1 MDRMRMAER
10 FRKLDLRQRMNREKW
25 LKGIKLT
32 AAAILAMIAANLL
45 GLKFAATAGII
56 TILSIQNTKKET
68 LRVACRR
75 GLAFL
80 CALGIAAAAFSVLDF
95 TVFAFALYLFFFSC
109 ICLCFGWTEAIAM
122 DSVLITHF
130 LTEENMG
137 TALMVNEISLFLIG
151 TGMGIL
157 ANLHLHQET
166 DLYKRLQHEA
176 DWRMRTALKQMET
189 LLLAGGKKE
198 AVSCGRAE
206 AELYENA
213 AGAGGKAA
221 RAGGNAAGAD
231 GKALEQ
237 KAKECLEELEKALSA
252 LQECAYR
259 NWNNSFFQTSVYET
273 EYAVMRSRQAEVLH
287 HIYASVKMT
296 ESMPRQAGQVAA
308 LIGRIEAEYDR
319 DNTVEALQQALGELF
334 AEMRGDALPRTREEF
349 EARAVLFYLLKQ
361 LEEFLQLK
369 RDFMET
375 VEKQHK
381 KVLFSNAER

>member
-1 MDRMRMAER
+1 
-10 FRKLDLRQRMNREKW
+10 MNREKW

-32 AAAILAMIAANLL
+32 TAAILAMIAANLL

-80 CALGIAAAAFSVLDF
+80 CALGIAAAAFSMLDF
-95 TVFAFALYLFFFSC
+95 TAFAFALYLFFFSC

-130 LTEENMG
+130 LTEGNMEP
-137 TALMVNEISLFLIG
+137 ALWVNEISLFVIG

-157 ANLHLHQET
+157 ANLHLHQKT
-166 DLYKRLQHEA
+166 DLYERLQSEA
-176 DWRMRTALKQMET
+176 DCRMRTALKQMEM
-189 LLLAGGKKE
+189 LLLA
-198 AVSCGRAE
+198 
-206 AELYENA
+206 
-213 AGAGGKAA
+213 
-221 RAGGNAAGAD
+221 D
-231 GKALEQ
+231 GKTLEQ
-237 KAKECLEELEKALSA
+237 KAKECLEELEKALSS

-259 NWNNSFFQTSVYET
+259 NWNNTFFQTSVYET

-334 AEMRGDALPRTREEF
+334 AEMRSDALPHTREEF